1 MVQHFNN
8 LDVEKQN
15 NIINSAMN
23 VFGSNNYQ
31 KAYMSEIAKE
41 ANISKASL
49 FYYFNTKLDLYKYI
63 IDVTVSEILSSV
75 DVEEVSQEKDFFKCI
90 YQASVNKMES
100 LRRRPFLT
108 KFLTKFYFETEEEIV
123 TIRNHFLEVSA
134 NYRQKLVFE
143 ELDVSRFKATV
154 DPKLVMDM
162 LVKWSEGYMGQF
174 EKIVTTATVEQTDEF
189 FDKMI
194 DDFYQLITMLEVNF
208 YK

>member
-1 MVQHFNN
+1 MQHFNN

-123 TIRNHFLEVSA
+123 TIRNHFFEVSA